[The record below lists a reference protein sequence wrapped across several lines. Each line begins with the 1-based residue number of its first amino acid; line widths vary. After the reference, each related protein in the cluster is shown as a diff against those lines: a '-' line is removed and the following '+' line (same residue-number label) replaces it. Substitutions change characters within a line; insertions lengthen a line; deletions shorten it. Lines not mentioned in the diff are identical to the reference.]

1 MMMTM
6 VLVVSVLVLVVFQE
20 AETRDNDL
28 SHRFVLVRNLGCS

>member
-6 VLVVSVLVLVVFQE
+6 VLVVSVLVVFQE